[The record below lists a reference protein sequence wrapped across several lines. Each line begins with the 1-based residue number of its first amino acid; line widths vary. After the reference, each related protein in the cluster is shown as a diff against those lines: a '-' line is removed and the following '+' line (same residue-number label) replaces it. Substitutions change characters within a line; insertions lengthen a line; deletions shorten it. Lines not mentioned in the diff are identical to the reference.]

1 MKSFLVQLSLTVF
14 SFGTVIG
21 SASLPAHSQGFSV
34 QMTPTPWQRGLKDFS
49 TQSQNKAVQIGKVD
63 TNAPATQAKDTDLP
77 TALVLQGKIV
87 SIDTKVYSFD
97 LLGENNER
105 ATVNLSLATDMER
118 DQANLQAP
126 QLKTG
131 DLVRLNPYQSFNVPF
146 MRGPFTVTSTSPLT
160 LSLVGDDP
168 SPAEAKVPYGVNNA
182 FGPLGTLSM
191 RTQTSLSGL
200 TLTLDKEKPFPHF
213 LFYRVTYLHLA
224 DLEAGQVVDVEAVK
238 YPNGRYEARSVVS
251 TVAR

>member
-1 MKSFLVQLSLTVF
+1 MKCCFSQWTLTVCSVGF
-14 SFGTVIG
+14 VFGSG
-21 SASLPAHSQGFSV
+21 SLPVYSQELKAIPS
-34 QMTPTPWQRGLKDFS
+34 PWQRGLEDFP
-49 TQSQNKAVQIGKVD
+49 SQPQGKAVQMRRADANGS
-63 TNAPATQAKDTDLP
+63 TTQATNIGSP
-77 TALVLQGKIV
+77 MAVTLQGRVVAVDQKA
-87 SIDTKVYSFD
+87 YSFE
-97 LLGENNER
+97 LQEENNER

-118 DQANLQAP
+118 DRANLQAP

-131 DLVRLNPYQSFNVPF
+131 DLVRLNPYQNFNVPF

-191 RTQTSLSGL
+191 RAQTSLSGL
-200 TLTLDKEKPFPHF
+200 TLILDKEKPFPHF